1 MNPTA
6 PKFPLLAALFLGACS
21 SSSPA
26 DPPPPDTGSDA
37 GSDAEPP
44 APTCSAASVDGIE
57 VAPNDVYGGP
67 PYALGYPPYSI
78 DGCLLAYLA
87 APLGVETSGPL
98 YLRDLATGAETLL
111 EAASEEPRR
120 PSIAGDVIAWEA
132 TIAGDRVVRVRAGAE
147 TVTITGAFH
156 HAGEPRAAEDGVV
169 VTAWLGPT
177 DLDDTDIFL
186 FKIGEPEAQAI
197 APSPGQQR
205 FPDISPTHIAFADF
219 SEDPDGRF
227 DENAFDLADVVVYDR
242 LKELGSPRKRE
253 GKQAFPLLGAA
264 GSIAYLAWGPM
275 HPEPKFSAYELF
287 VGDLA
292 AAADADLV
300 AASITTSTPYI
311 RPIARGALVEWVEW
325 PIGGAAS
332 LWRRRADLSEP
343 AEQVLDGLALFG
355 PSATAGITVVAAQT
369 AAGVMDLRGVAREP

>member
-21 SSSPA
+21 SSSPV
-26 DPPPPDTGSDA
+26 DPSPPEAGSDAGSDAGPEA

-44 APTCSAASVDGIE
+44 ACSAASVDGIE
-57 VAPNDVYGGP
+57 VAPSDVYGGP

-111 EAASEEPRR
+111 EAASEKPRR

-186 FKIGEPEAQAI
+186 FKIGEPEALPI
-197 APSPGQQR
+197 APS
-205 FPDISPTHIAFADF
+205 PDISPTHIAFADF

-227 DENAFDLADVVVYDR
+227 DENAFDLADIVVYDR
-242 LKELGSPRKRE
+242 LKKLGSPRKRT

-292 AAADADLV
+292 ASAGADLV

-311 RPIARGALVEWVEW
+311 RPVARGALVEWVEW
-325 PIGGAAS
+325 PLGGAAS
-332 LWRRRADLSEP
+332 FWRRPADLSEP
-343 AEQVLDGLALFG
+343 AEQVLENLALFG
-355 PSATAGITVVAAQT
+355 PSATAGISIVAAQD
-369 AAGVMDLRGVAREP
+369 ASGAMGLRGISR